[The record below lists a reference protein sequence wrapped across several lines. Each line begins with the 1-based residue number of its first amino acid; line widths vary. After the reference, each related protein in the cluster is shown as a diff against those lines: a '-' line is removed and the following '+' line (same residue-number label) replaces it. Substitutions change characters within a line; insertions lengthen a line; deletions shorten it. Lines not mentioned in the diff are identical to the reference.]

1 MQHDATHVVK
11 HLQHIVNH
19 AGLTK
24 FTYKEWQYYWL
35 TKFMNQNHDVK
46 WLRFT
51 KSISHKTVQLQYAWG
66 QERVNMA
73 LRE

>member
-1 MQHDATHVVK
+1 MQHDATRRQAFATYCEPCRLNKV
-11 HLQHIVNH
+11 HIQGMTV
-19 AGLTK
+19 L
-24 FTYKEWQYYWL
+24 L
-35 TKFMNQNHDVK
+35 VDKFMNQNLDVK

-66 QERVNMA
+66 QEGVNMA